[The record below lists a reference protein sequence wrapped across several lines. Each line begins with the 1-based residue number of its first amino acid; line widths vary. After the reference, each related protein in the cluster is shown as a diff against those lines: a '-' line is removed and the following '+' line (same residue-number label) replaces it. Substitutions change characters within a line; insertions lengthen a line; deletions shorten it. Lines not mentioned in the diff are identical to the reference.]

1 MTASRRM
8 LLLSIAL
15 FGLIVP
21 NGMFFYFIFAE
32 FTSLTSVLTNW
43 LALGFIIDAFMA
55 TGLLAWWF
63 ARHPFGPYSWK
74 SFVLLSLLG
83 GLGFSLPFFYYL
95 NKRAESAAQL
105 R

>member
-1 MTASRRM
+1 MKEQQHLV
-8 LLLSIAL
+8 LLCISA

-21 NGMFFYFIFAE
+21 NGMFFYYLFVE
-32 FTSLTSVLTNW
+32 LSSLSQVLNDL

-63 ARHPFGPYSWK
+63 AEHPLGRYSWK
-74 SFVLLSLLG
+74 TFVALSLLG

-95 NKRAESAAQL
+95 NNRSESRKA
-105 R
+105 

>member
-1 MTASRRM
+1 MKEQRHLV
-8 LLLSIAL
+8 LLCISA

-21 NGMFFYFIFAE
+21 NGMFFYYLFVE
-32 FTSLTSVLTNW
+32 LSSLSQVLNDL

-63 ARHPFGPYSWK
+63 AEHPLGRYSWK
-74 SFVLLSLLG
+74 TFVALSLLG

-95 NKRAESAAQL
+95 NTHSSVRE
-105 R
+105 